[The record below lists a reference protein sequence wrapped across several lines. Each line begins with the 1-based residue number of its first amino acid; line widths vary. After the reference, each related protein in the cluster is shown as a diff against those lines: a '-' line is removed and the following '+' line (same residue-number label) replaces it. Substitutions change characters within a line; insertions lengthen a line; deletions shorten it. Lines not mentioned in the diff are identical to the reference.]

1 MSQPFD
7 LFINMNLDGRL
18 PLKSLA
24 GFTKSACRIGYN
36 RSKAMPF
43 YDLILGNPE
52 KPVMKS
58 FVTDLEFYLQKIG

>member
-1 MSQPFD
+1 
-7 LFINMNLDGRL
+7 
-18 PLKSLA
+18 
-24 GFTKSACRIGYN
+24 
-36 RSKAMPF
+36 MPF